1 MSDLI
6 KRYNS
11 YSKDQLVKECIF
23 LTDQNKA
30 LVMRL
35 AAVKTIVN
43 SINPACSEKLKRLI
57 DECGGCEEVS

>member
-1 MSDLI
+1 MSDVI
-6 KRYNS
+6 KRYNLC
-11 YSKDQLVKECIF
+11 SKEQLIKECVF

-30 LVMRL
+30 LLMRL

-57 DECGGCEEVS
+57 NECGGCEEVS